1 VDIYITNH
9 SFYAV
14 YEYLLTQDVAL
25 TVFQNC
31 PMKLVDN
38 YRHQIIADKIK
49 KARRFVPTLR
59 NMSCNARDYGDETDF
74 RGLLKGETLMTKWST
89 MAWFPQL
96 WYKTSAVVLI
106 GARYIAMTVPTVG
119 QPLTWTKLFPSNDMG
134 LMLPRYAADVAMPD
148 TKCFHQLFRTYRSG
162 ALYFP
167 RPFTPNI
174 GPPTSTAV
182 VKTPD
187 RNIHSHSSDPTSRGT
202 GLAPLSA
209 KVFKAKL
216 GNENSAKKLETTV
229 AVGIPCPLILDCAST
244 IHYAQGG
251 TYSKSVYLDLR
262 SMAGLRKGGQ
272 KTILVID
279 ATTAAVLVGLTRC
292 DDAANVVVGN
302 VDFAT
307 KLFVREQCG
316 SSAGR
321 VVRRAGDHIRTRY
334 DWFR

>member
-1 VDIYITNH
+1 
-9 SFYAV
+9 
-14 YEYLLTQDVAL
+14 
-25 TVFQNC
+25 
-31 PMKLVDN
+31 MKLVDN
-38 YRHQIIADKIK
+38 YRHKIIADKIK

-59 NMSCNARDYGDETDF
+59 NVSYNARDYGDETVTDF

-89 MAWFPQL
+89 MTWFPQL

-106 GARYIAMTVPTVG
+106 GDRYMAMTVPKVG
-119 QPLTWTKLFPSNDMG
+119 QPLTWTKLFPSADMG

-148 TKCFHQLFRTYRSG
+148 AKCFHQLFRTYRSG

-167 RPFTPNI
+167 RPFVPSG
-174 GPPTSTAV
+174 GPPTSTVV
-182 VKTPD
+182 VKTGKG
-187 RNIHSHSSDPTSRGT
+187 NVHFHSSDPTNRGI
-202 GLAPLSA
+202 GLTPLSA
-209 KVFKAKL
+209 RVLKAKL

-251 TYSKSVYLDLR
+251 TYSKPVYLDLR
-262 SMAGLRKGGQ
+262 SMAGLRKDAQ
-272 KTILVID
+272 KTILGIE

-292 DDAANVVVGN
+292 DDATKVMVGN

-307 KLFVREQCG
+307 KLFLREQCG
-316 SSAGR
+316 SSVGR
-321 VVRRAGDHIRTRY
+321 AARRIADKIRTNY